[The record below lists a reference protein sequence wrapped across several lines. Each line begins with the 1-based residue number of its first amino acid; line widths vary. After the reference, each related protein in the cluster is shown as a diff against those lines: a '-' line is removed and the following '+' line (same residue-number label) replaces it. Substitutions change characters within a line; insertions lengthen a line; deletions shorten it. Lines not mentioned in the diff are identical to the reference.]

1 MVGGPWNDSWE
12 YGGMPVTQTWI
23 RVGKVAYGRGVFAKT
38 EIPAG
43 TEIGQVEGR
52 VIEDAEYASAYCID
66 LGGPYSLEPRAP
78 FRYLNHSCTPNC
90 QLVLVDIEYED
101 GSAGPSEVHLEA
113 IGLIPRG
120 EELTIDY
127 AWSADG
133 AIPCLCG
140 STQCRGWVVAEEE
153 LPKLRQSPRK
163 TSRKAGPT
171 GAVGSTRRKEE
182 STMNSAAR
190 RKPK

>member
-1 MVGGPWNDSWE
+1 
-12 YGGMPVTQTWI
+12 MPVAQAWI
-23 RVGKVAYGRGVFAKT
+23 RVGKVEYGRGVFAKT

-43 TEIGQVEGR
+43 TEVGQIEGR

-78 FRYLNHSCTPNC
+78 YRYLNHSCTPNC
-90 QLVLVDIEYED
+90 QLVMTDVEYED
-101 GSAGPSEVHLEA
+101 GTAAPAEIHLEA
-113 IGLIPRG
+113 LTIIPVG
-120 EELTIDY
+120 AELTIDY

-140 STQCRGWVVAEEE
+140 SHACRGWVVAVEE
-153 LPKLRQSPRK
+153 LHKLRKSPRSSPRK
-163 TSRKAGPT
+163 SGPT
-171 GAVGSTRRKEE
+171 GAVGSTRRAEP
-182 STMNSAAR
+182 TDAAPAASRPR